1 MSALL
6 ETIVEIAHPA
16 EAALEVAHLNDQLA
30 RRPTIPQEV
39 ADGVH
44 EISAGVTQTALARW
58 ETVDPHLTLIV
69 HRGVIAAQ
77 HALEERADVDARDR
91 LRVALESIR
100 QGFAAI
106 AETEPVGDERS
117 PKEIVQWLA
126 ATTEAPQSALADLFG
141 VSLRHFQRWV
151 SPQSST
157 QPEGTDARK
166 ARAIARIANQL
177 RFVLTPAGAIA
188 WFDWPRAELR
198 GRTPRQLL
206 DDPARLPELVAIAG
220 SMRSTYAA

>member
-1 MSALL
+1 MPALM

-16 EAALEVAHLNDQLA
+16 EAALEVARLNAELA
-30 RRPTIPQEV
+30 HRPTIPREV
-39 ADGVH
+39 ADGVR
-44 EISAGVTQTALARW
+44 EISEGVTQTALARW
-58 ETVDPHLTLIV
+58 ETIDPHLTLIV

-77 HALEERADVDARDR
+77 HALEEPADIAARDS

-106 AETEPVGDERS
+106 AETEPIGDERS

-126 ATTEAPQSALADLFG
+126 ATTGASQAALADLLG

-157 QPEGTDARK
+157 QPEGEDARK
-166 ARAIARIANQL
+166 LRAVARIVNQL
-177 RFVLTPAGAIA
+177 RFALTPAGAIA

-198 GRTPRQLL
+198 GKTPRRLL

-220 SMRSTYAA
+220 SMRSTHAA